1 MQKRIDEASFFWEGD
16 ISPYLTSVSGV
27 FSPKE
32 IPFLKLKSYLVVV
45 TNLKIRK
52 NLDNFINVV

>member
-32 IPFLKLKSYLVVV
+32 IPFKIKELPRSRYKFKDKEKFGQFV
-45 TNLKIRK
+45 T
-52 NLDNFINVV
+52 